1 MKCWQKLC
9 LFSLLGT
16 ALWGGIVPLEA
27 EASVSSKSIEEVTGV
42 AHVYGDGEKTA
53 AAILTYPEKLMPR
66 SVSADTFEVTG
77 KTLEKAYVS
86 DKNSVNGEEKAGPY
100 VVLKFKYVN
109 ESFYGDLASRAKK
122 DNQNEKG
129 EDNRGPAPGG
139 DAPMHS
145 DRVAPD
151 LSISVRQKGYILS
164 AKDNLYTPGEFVKST
179 RTEEPVLNSFKQYV
193 YTDPSTGYSMPY
205 NLYLPKNYDPAKKYP
220 MVVFIGDAS
229 VDTNDPKTSLYQ
241 GNGGTIWAEPAEQAK
256 HECIILIPHYTD
268 DLINE
273 LGMMTTDSNVWTPG
287 LTLTWDLIFDVTKKY
302 AVDTGRI
309 YGMGQSQGGMANIAI
324 SDKYPDFFAAQLLV
338 ACQWN
343 VEEMKAMKD
352 KKLWIIVSQGDNKAY
367 PGMRSAVS
375 LWKSLG
381 TKVVEDG
388 TFWDTK
394 GSWTDLEAKAKAL
407 EDTGYPMHFTVFK
420 DGNHMYTWSVAYNLE
435 TVRDWL
441 FEQKKEAAK

>member
-1 MKCWQKLC
+1 MKCWKKLC
-9 LFSLLGT
+9 ILSLLGT
-16 ALWGGIVPLEA
+16 ALCGGVIPFEA
-27 EASVSSKSIEEVTGV
+27 EAAVSSEGIQSVTGV

-66 SVSADTFEVTG
+66 SVSADSFEVTG
-77 KTLEKAYVS
+77 KTIEKAYVS
-86 DKNSVNGEEKAGPY
+86 DENSVNGEEKAGPY

-302 AVDTGRI
+302 AVDTDRI

-381 TKVVEDG
+381 TKVAEDG

-407 EDTGYPMHFTVFK
+407 KDTGYPVHFTVFK

>member
-1 MKCWQKLC
+1 MKLWKKACIA
-9 LFSLLGT
+9 SLMGT
-16 ALWGGIVPLEA
+16 ALFSAGLPMESRA
-27 EASVSSKSIEEVTGV
+27 AVSSEGIQAVTGV
-42 AHVYGDGEKTA
+42 AEVYGDGEKTA
-53 AAILTYPEKLMPR
+53 AAILTYPEKLMPH

-77 KTLEKAYVS
+77 KTIEKAYVS
-86 DKNSVNGEEKAGPY
+86 DEDSVNGKEKAGPY
-100 VVLKFKYVN
+100 VVLKFKYTN

-122 DNQNEKG
+122 DNDNGEG
-129 EDNRGPAPGG
+129 EDNKGPAPGG

-179 RTEEPVLNSFKQYV
+179 KTEEPVLDSFSQHTYK
-193 YTDPSTGYSMPY
+193 DPSTGYSMPY
-205 NLYLPKNYDPAKKYP
+205 DLYLPKNYDPAKKYP

-268 DLINE
+268 DLINQ

-287 LTLTWDLIFDVTKKY
+287 LTLTSDLIFDVTKKY
-302 AVDTGRI
+302 AVDTDRI

-324 SDKYPDFFAAQLLV
+324 SDKYSDFFAAQLLV

-343 VEEMKAMKD
+343 VDEMKAMKD
-352 KKLWIIVSQGDNKAY
+352 KKLWIIVSQGDGKAY
-367 PGMRSAVS
+367 PGMTSAVA

-381 TKVVEDG
+381 TKVAEDG

-394 GSWTDLEAKAKAL
+394 GSWEALEEKAKAL
-407 EDTGYPMHFTVFK
+407 KDTGYPMHFTVFK

-441 FEQKKEAAK
+441 FEQKKEASK